1 MRSESHQK
9 GNERPNNGRKSCA
22 DRLRSALASHL
33 ARLRAAPGPP
43 IMCRP
48 FRLEPFVIRPTLTA
62 SLFLFVVACQGQP
75 DSGTTAANSTPAN
88 STPPASASATPANA
102 TTNPAAA
109 EAADADC
116 NLATP
121 LVPGIPGSPG
131 NLVKSERNP
140 NGDSELSV
148 LMRQFVDDL
157 REVRPTLEAGQ
168 KVKALLP
175 VHRKMRCAWPTKP
188 EERNQ
193 QFDLRAQ
200 AYLNAVAAFD
210 RAPGKDTYNAII
222 AGCIACHSVS
232 CGGPLEFIGEM
243 RWE

>member
-1 MRSESHQK
+1 MDGK
-9 GNERPNNGRKSCA
+9 TALFGRAGGATPSF
-22 DRLRSALASHL
+22 
-33 ARLRAAPGPP
+33 ARLRVAAGPP
-43 IMCRP
+43 IMRRP

-62 SLFLFVVACQGQP
+62 SLFLFVVACKGQP
-75 DSGTTAANSTPAN
+75 ESGTTAATSTPAV
-88 STPPASASATPANA
+88 STQPANA
-102 TTNPAAA
+102 TANSAAA
-109 EAADADC
+109 AAADADC
-116 NLATP
+116 NLSTP
-121 LVPGIPGSPG
+121 LVAGIPGSPG
-131 NLVKSERNP
+131 NLIKSSRNP

-157 REVRPTLEAGQ
+157 REVRPMLEAGQ
-168 KVKALLP
+168 KVKSLLP

-200 AYLNAVAAFD
+200 AYLGAVAAFD
-210 RAPGKDTYNAII
+210 QTPGKDTYNAII

-243 RWE
+243 RWQ